1 MKGTVSKNQ
10 SESVE
15 KSTLTE
21 VFTFG
26 GGVKATQK
34 AESLGKIYRAFLTS
48 HHRVSYMPP
57 SRKPT
62 RKPEDKGAL
71 VIHTFHLSKGG
82 GRKVG
87 KEGQREDV

>member
-1 MKGTVSKNQ
+1 M
-10 SESVE
+10 E

-21 VFTFG
+21 VVTFG
-26 GGVKATQK
+26 GGVKATQQ
-34 AESLGKIYRAFLTS
+34 AGSLGKTFRAFLTS
-48 HHRVSYMPP
+48 HHRVSYVPP
-57 SRKPT
+57 SRKRT
-62 RKPEDKGAL
+62 WKPEDKGAL